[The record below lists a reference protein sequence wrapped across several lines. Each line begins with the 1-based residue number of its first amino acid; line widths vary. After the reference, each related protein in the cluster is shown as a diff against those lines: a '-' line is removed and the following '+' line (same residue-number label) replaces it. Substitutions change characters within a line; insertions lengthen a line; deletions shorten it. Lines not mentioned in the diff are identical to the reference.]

1 MIDKLK
7 IYHQAVSIRK
17 KLGESDTS
25 PIDAFHIVQNIPHFS
40 LILYPMGNNISGM
53 CVKIGKDTVIAIN
66 SSMSIG
72 RQNFSIAHELYHYY
86 FDDSQKTIICKKDI
100 GKGNEIERCAD
111 QFAAYFLMPLEGEI
125 LNKKIN
131 TITFEE
137 VIQLEQLYRVSH
149 QAMLYR
155 LLEEKLITTELMEE
169 YRNNVMR
176 TAANLGY
183 DTSLYKPSGSEKERK
198 TYGYYIKQ
206 AQTLL
211 DKELISG
218 GKFEQLLLEAL
229 RHDLV
234 FGDDSD
240 EEELND

>member
-25 PIDAFHIVQNIPHFS
+25 PIDAFNIVQNIPHFS

-111 QFAAYFLMPLEGEI
+111 QFAAFFLMPLEEEI
-125 LNKKIN
+125 LNERAN
-131 TITFEE
+131 NITFEK
-137 VIQLEQLYRVSH
+137 VIQLEQLYKVSH
-149 QAMLYR
+149 QAMLHR
-155 LLEEKLITTELMEE
+155 LLDEKLITTELMEQ

-176 TAANLGY
+176 TAANLGF
-183 DTSLYKPSGSEKERK
+183 DTSLYKPSRSEKERK

-206 AQTLL
+206 TQALL
-211 DKELISG
+211 DKELISD
-218 GKFEQLLLEAL
+218 GKFEQLLLEAF

-234 FGDDSD
+234 FGDDTD